1 MKVKFPAIC
10 ICKGKYKISYTWK
23 EMHHSFLILGF
34 TCDSSFMCKFSVN
47 QVQRKFLRPYQI
59 WHQLH
64 FLLRDGQLGQLVE
77 LPHNNG
83 PWSWY
88 SILLKASILFQSP
101 LLNKRYSWFCFISV
115 SFQSKFESHYVNEAL
130 LFDFVLYFNHTGM
143 LPYSMPRF
151 SRILAF
157 AWKYV
162 LQKWEGYNFL
172 KLWNW
177 TLHFIGLC
185 LTFLSFFS
193 LSAYATSTFMTNYMT
208 L

>member
-1 MKVKFPAIC
+1 
-10 ICKGKYKISYTWK
+10 
-23 EMHHSFLILGF
+23 MHLSFLILGF

-77 LPHNNG
+77 LTHNNG
-83 PWSWY
+83 PSSWY

-143 LPYSMPRF
+143 LLIQCLGFLGFWHLLGNMYCKNGRGITF
-151 SRILAF
+151 S
-157 AWKYV
+157 
-162 LQKWEGYNFL
+162 NFE
-172 KLWNW
+172 
-177 TLHFIGLC
+177 TEHCISSGC
-185 LTFLSFFS
+185 V
-193 LSAYATSTFMTNYMT
+193 
-208 L
+208 